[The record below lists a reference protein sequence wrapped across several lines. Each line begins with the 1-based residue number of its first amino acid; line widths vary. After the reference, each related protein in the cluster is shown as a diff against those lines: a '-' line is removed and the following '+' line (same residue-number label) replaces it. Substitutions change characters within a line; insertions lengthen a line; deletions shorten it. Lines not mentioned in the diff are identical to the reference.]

1 MTKEKLETRARKA
14 ILKIESKVQ
23 DIDNVLRDLSMKLSY
38 VIKTKGK
45 YYTLP
50 AGIDYDS
57 DFYYPAKE

>member
-1 MTKEKLETRARKA
+1 MAKEKLETRARKA
-14 ILKIESKVQ
+14 VLKIENKVR
-23 DIDNVLRDLSMKLSY
+23 DIDNVLRDLSMKLNY

-57 DFYYPAKE
+57 DFYYPTGK